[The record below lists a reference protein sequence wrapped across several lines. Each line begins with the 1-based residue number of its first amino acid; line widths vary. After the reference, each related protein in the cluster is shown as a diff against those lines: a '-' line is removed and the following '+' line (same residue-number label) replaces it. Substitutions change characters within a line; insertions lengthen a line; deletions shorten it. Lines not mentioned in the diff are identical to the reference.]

1 MPGKKVKIKIDT
13 EKCKGCMYCIGVCPQ
28 KVLEASKTVNKRGMQ
43 YVVIKDPKKCTGCAL
58 CALVCPDCVIEIVDS
73 G

>member
-1 MPGKKVKIKIDT
+1 MAGKKLKIKIDL

-28 KVLEASKTVNKRGMQ
+28 KALEASKKVNKRGMQ
-43 YVVIKDPKKCTGCAL
+43 YVVMKAPEKCTGCGL
-58 CALVCPDCVIEIVDS
+58 CALVCPDCVIEIVD